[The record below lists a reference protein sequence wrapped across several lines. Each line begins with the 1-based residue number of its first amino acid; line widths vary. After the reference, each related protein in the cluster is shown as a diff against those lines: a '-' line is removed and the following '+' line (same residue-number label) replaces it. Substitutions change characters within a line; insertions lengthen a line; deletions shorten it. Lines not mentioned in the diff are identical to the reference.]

1 VIPRVARPLA
11 FAAGLFAL
19 AGCAGSSLPTIR
31 SDTDR
36 LAVAHRLHDDNHCA
50 AAVELLKPYI
60 ASSGG
65 TAQVD
70 EAIYLLGDCY
80 LMIKEWTLA
89 QTELERLLRDYPES
103 DSSGS
108 ASFGIGE
115 ALAGQ
120 SRPRD
125 FDQEFTAK
133 AIEQWERYLA
143 GYPGHWRNDEA
154 RRRILENRTRLAYK
168 LMDTGNLYLKLKL
181 LEPARVYFQKVVD
194 EYGDTP
200 LGPQAE
206 FGVAVA
212 YSRMGRWS
220 EAINLFREIESRYP
234 GKELARLAAQERK
247 RLERG

>member
-1 VIPRVARPLA
+1 MIPRVVRPLA

-36 LAVAHRLHDDNHCA
+36 LAVAYRLHDDNHCA
-50 AAVELLKPYI
+50 AAVELLQPYI

-80 LMIKEWTLA
+80 LKLKEWTLA

-108 ASFGIGE
+108 ASFGIGQ

-120 SRPRD
+120 TRPRD

-143 GYPGHWRNDEA
+143 GYPGHWRNEEA
-154 RRRILENRTRLAYK
+154 RRRILESRTRLAEK
-168 LMDTGNLYLKLKL
+168 LMDTGELYLKLKL
-181 LEPARVYFQKVVD
+181 PQPALVYFQKVID

-200 LGPQAE
+200 VRPYAE
-206 FGVAVA
+206 FGQAMA
-212 YSRMGRWS
+212 YAKMGQWS
-220 EAINLFREIESRYP
+220 EAINRYREIESRYP
-234 GKELARLAAQERK
+234 GQRLAERAAELRR
-247 RLERG
+247 RLEHG